1 MAILIGWNA
10 YLAFK
15 VHQTKARLSDEGWP
29 ADLSQLFPYYA
40 SSGEGASVRWINMP
54 LFVWDESR
62 LLDASIQRVEKTPP
76 GQPLPAGAVK
86 VIRDRMITPNGD
98 ALAALHRELN
108 GEDETRIPYAA
119 EDLDPD
125 RGDPKS
131 ILIAART
138 LRASAYLLT
147 EERRSDEAIDAIGD
161 MARLGDS
168 LQRAPNSILQLVR
181 LRIYVL
187 ARTTIA
193 SCLERASWSDAQLQ
207 RLEKLMT
214 RLESPPSDVVS
225 PYLAAQRVGGLRH
238 TTLEGLNAASPGP
251 DKAVQDALWSLV
263 YCVTGGIQHDRLV
276 YLDLMA
282 RAQAACARPRHE
294 RLGAL
299 GALGPVRLGGWFG
312 RDVEADFA
320 KTLII
325 VGVRNENTCVGQ
337 LRAAR
342 VALAIERFRPTNG
355 GALPERLGQ
364 LVPAY
369 LEAIP
374 DDPFDGQ
381 PLRFVK
387 QPVGYTVYSVGVDRE
402 DNGGREVDDDGIPFR
417 PGTDATFIVRK

>member
-1 MAILIGWNA
+1 
-10 YLAFK
+10 
-15 VHQTKARLSDEGWP
+15 
-29 ADLSQLFPYYA
+29 
-40 SSGEGASVRWINMP
+40 
-54 LFVWDESR
+54 
-62 LLDASIQRVEKTPP
+62 
-76 GQPLPAGAVK
+76 
-86 VIRDRMITPNGD
+86 
-98 ALAALHRELN
+98 LHRELN
-108 GEDETRIPYAA
+108 GEDEIRFPYAA

-147 EERRSDEAIDAIGD
+147 EEGRSGEAIDAIGD

-168 LQRAPNSILQLVR
+168 LQRAPNSILQLIR
-181 LRIYVL
+181 LRVYVL
-187 ARTTIA
+187 ARTTVA

-225 PYLAAQRVGGLRH
+225 PYLAGERVGGLRH
-238 TTLEGLNAASPGP
+238 TTQGGLNAASSGP
-251 DKAVQDALWSLV
+251 DKAVQGALRSLA

-282 RAQAACARPRHE
+282 RAHAACNRPRRE

-299 GALGPVRLGGWFG
+299 EVLGPVRLGGWFG
-312 RDVEADFA
+312 REVDASFA
-320 KTLII
+320 TTLII
-325 VGVRNENTCVGQ
+325 ASVRNENICVGQ

-342 VALAIERFRPTNG
+342 VALAIERYRLANG

-374 DDPFDGQ
+374 EDPFDDQ

-387 QPVGYTVYSVGVDRE
+387 QPVGYTVYSVGVDGE
-402 DNGGREVDDDGIPFR
+402 DNGGRELDDDGIPFR